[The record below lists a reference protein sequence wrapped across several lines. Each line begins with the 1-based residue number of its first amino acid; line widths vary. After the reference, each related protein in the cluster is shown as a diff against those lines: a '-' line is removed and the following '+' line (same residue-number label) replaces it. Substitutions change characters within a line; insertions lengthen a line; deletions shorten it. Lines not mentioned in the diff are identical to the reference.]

1 MHHIGLS
8 CPLIDPIIWKLGP
21 FTLTWYGLMY
31 CAGGVA
37 WYFVTRQELLRRGG
51 PIPVQAMPEL
61 LFYGIVGAIIGA
73 RLGYVFFYNL
83 PFYLE
88 RPWEVFA
95 FWHGG
100 MSAHG
105 ALIGV
110 SITGLL
116 FVRQHRI
123 PFKEFKELSDV
134 AYLGIPLGLML
145 VKIGNFINCEG
156 FGRVTDFPWG
166 VISAHGGLPRHPA
179 QLYEAGT
186 EGLMLFLVLWKLRR
200 RHLEPG
206 DLTCIF
212 FVGYGTFRFLIEF
225 LRDPT
230 PPLEPIFGWF
240 TLAQLLSLGVV
251 AVGVVAYAL
260 PRLFPGTGDTKR
272 LEASTGAGH

>member
-1 MHHIGLS
+1 
-8 CPLIDPIIWKLGP
+8 
-21 FTLTWYGLMY
+21 MY

-37 WYFVTRQELLRRGG
+37 WYFVTRQELVRRGG

-73 RLGYVFFYNL
+73 RLGYVCFYNL
-83 PFYLE
+83 PFFIE

-156 FGRVTDFPWG
+156 FGRVTDLPWG

-179 QLYEAGT
+179 QLYEAAT

-212 FVGYGTFRFLIEF
+212 FIGYGTFRFLIEF
-225 LRDPT
+225 LRDPA

-240 TLAQLLSLGVV
+240 TLAQLLSLAVI

-260 PRLFPGTGDTKR
+260 QRVFPGTGDTKR
-272 LEASTGAGH
+272 LEASTDAGH